1 MPTGISEPAPD
12 PMPRPDD
19 GAWLETIALFEAIR
33 EGNQPA
39 AHRLLSSSA
48 KRDAVLGGLFSML
61 GVFLRGEDASGRAK
75 LDHFIEASHRAGPPP
90 AFGARPFP
98 HPSTPEPPTGVVS

>member
-1 MPTGISEPAPD
+1 MPTGISEPGPD

-19 GAWLETIALFEAIR
+19 GTWLETVALFEAIR

-48 KRDAVLGGLFSML
+48 KQAAVLGGLFSML

-75 LDHFIEASHRAGPPP
+75 LDRFIEASHRAGPPP
-90 AFGARPFP
+90 AFGARPFL
-98 HPSTPEPPTGVVS
+98 PPTDS